1 MRSRVD
7 PSSALN
13 QNPSVNSFVVSRPEH
28 VSQTHVSSV
37 GHVPNVM
44 GHVPNVMGHVAP
56 RDPIQVPTNGQHVAA
71 SVSVPTVP
79 RVNNVANVASKPSDN
94 FANFADFDG
103 AAFDS
108 LPPGKNYHFLHQRW
122 IMSSC
127 IHPCSHLL
135 WF

>member
-44 GHVPNVMGHVAP
+44 GHVAP

-79 RVNNVANVASKPSDN
+79 RVNNVTNVASKPSDN

-127 IHPCSHLL
+127 IQPCSHLL